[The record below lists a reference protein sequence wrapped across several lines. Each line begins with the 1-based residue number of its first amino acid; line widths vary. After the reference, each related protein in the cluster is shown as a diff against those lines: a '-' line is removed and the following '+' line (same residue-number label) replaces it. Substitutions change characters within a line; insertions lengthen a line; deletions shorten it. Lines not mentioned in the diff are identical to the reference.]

1 MSTIDVMVNKHY
13 GTGNLLEKIE
23 SGLNLAGKN
32 LEQLT
37 VDDLAP
43 VDEFHTRGR
52 ESTIEIAEMAK
63 LKATDKVLDVGCGL
77 GGSARHLAE
86 KYNCHVTGIDLTA
99 EYITVGKQLTEKVG
113 LSDKVTLVEGSALAL
128 PFKDNSF
135 DVVWTE
141 HAQMNIADKE
151 LFYAEISRVLKPG
164 GRLVFHDIFRG
175 SGDAPFYPAPWAE
188 DASLSTLATES
199 EAQAAINKAGLS
211 IDKWIGK
218 VSESAEF
225 FQKVLKRVEANGP
238 PPVGIHLLMGDNARV
253 KLGNYVQNL
262 LEKRVCVSLGIAFK
276 G

>member
-32 LEQLT
+32 FDQLT

-52 ESTIEIAEMAK
+52 ESTIEIAAMAK

-99 EYITVGKQLTEKVG
+99 EYITVGKQLTDKVG
-113 LSDKVTLVEGSALAL
+113 LNDKVTLLEGSALNL
-128 PFKDNSF
+128 PFADNSF

-151 LFYAEISRVLKPG
+151 LFYGEISRVLKPG

-188 DASLSTLATES
+188 DAALSTLATEP

-211 IDKWIGK
+211 IEKWIGK
-218 VSESAEF
+218 VAESAEF
-225 FQKVLKRVEANGP
+225 FQKVLKRVEADGP

-262 LEKRVCVSLGIAFK
+262 LETRVSVSLGIATK

>member
-1 MSTIDVMVNKHY
+1 MSTIDVKVNKHY
-13 GTGNLLEKIE
+13 GSGNLLEKIE

-32 LEQLT
+32 LAQLT

-63 LKATDKVLDVGCGL
+63 LNAANRVLDVGCGL

-86 KYNCHVTGIDLTA
+86 KYNCHVTGIDLTS

-128 PFKDNSF
+128 PFEDNSF

-188 DASLSTLATES
+188 DASLSTLATEP
-199 EAQAAINKAGLS
+199 EAQAAIAKAGLS
-211 IDKWIGK
+211 VDRWIGK
-218 VSESAEF
+218 VAESVDF
-225 FQKVLKRVEANGP
+225 FQQVLKRVEANGP

-262 LEKRVCVSLGIAFK
+262 LEKRVSVSLGIAVK